1 VRGDD
6 VTVTEKA
13 EIVVVD
19 GRADDFEALLPK
31 ALPLLRGAE
40 GCDAVTIARGV
51 EHPGTFLLLVEWDS
65 LQAHLDF
72 KETTAFGEFVGLVK
86 EFFAAPPGAVHY
98 APLAV

>member
-1 VRGDD
+1 MGRGRLDRP
-6 VTVTEKA
+6 
-13 EIVVVD
+13 
-19 GRADDFEALLPK
+19 RADRVHP
-31 ALPLLRGAE
+31 
-40 GCDAVTIARGV
+40 V

-65 LQAHLDF
+65 LQAHLTF